1 MAITAAAPVPTL
13 LLCTVG
19 GSHEPILT
27 ALRQTAPDFTCFI
40 CTDRDPAT
48 GRPGSDR
55 QILGK
60 GSCIK
65 AQPGDEKPSLP
76 NIPTQAGLR
85 EEQYEVVRV
94 PADDLDEV
102 FCILRDTIERLSQQ
116 FHGARLLAD
125 YTGGTKTMTA
135 GLVSAALESN
145 KVELQLVTG
154 SRADLIKVRS
164 GMEAVT
170 QATVERV
177 RLERAMRPYADAWRR
192 FAYAEAYQGLA
203 TLPRPRDQSLA
214 ARLAL
219 LRDLSRGLDAWD
231 RFEHS
236 PALEIL
242 ETYRPRIG
250 ANWSSLLAALKRL
263 TAQDEAQEP
272 ARLFDL
278 YRNAQRRAAQ
288 GRYDD
293 AVARIYRLLEW
304 SAQWLLRSRCDIN
317 TSDVLPEQVP
327 SRMLLTP
334 NDKGR
339 IQIGLMAAW
348 ELLAHHRPA
357 SPAGAFFRAERNA
370 LLNWLLMRNHSILA
384 HGFRPVAEADWHK
397 TIDWV
402 EAQLMPVLLQ
412 EAAELRIKEMPPQLP
427 DQPPADKALAQ
438 DRP

>member
-1 MAITAAAPVPTL
+1 MAATVAAPFPVI

-27 ALRQTAPDFTCFI
+27 ALRHTTPDFTCFI

-48 GRPGSDR
+48 GRPGSDV

-65 AQPGDEKPSLP
+65 KSPRDETPSLP

-85 EEQYEVVRV
+85 EEQYQVVRV

-102 FCILRDTIERLSQQ
+102 FRILRNTIHDLGLR
-116 FHGARLLAD
+116 FPGARLLAD

-135 GLVSAALESN
+135 GLVSAALESDG
-145 KVELQLVTG
+145 VELQLVTG

-170 QATVERV
+170 QANVERV
-177 RLERAMRPYADAWRR
+177 RLERAMRPYVEAWRR
-192 FAYAEAYQGLA
+192 YAYAEAYQGLA
-203 TLPRPRDQSLA
+203 ALPRPRDRTLA

-231 RFEHS
+231 QFEHGA
-236 PALEIL
+236 ALELL
-242 ETYRPRIG
+242 EPYRPRIG
-250 ANWSSLLAALKRL
+250 AGWSSLLAALKRL
-263 TAQDEAQEP
+263 TTEDEAQEP

-278 YRNAQRRAAQ
+278 WRNAERRAAQ

-293 AVARIYRLLEW
+293 AVARVYRLLEW
-304 SAQWLLRSRCDIN
+304 SAQWLLRSRCGID
-317 TSDVLPEQVP
+317 TSNVP
-327 SRMLLTP
+327 PDRVPPGMALTP

-339 IQIGLMAAW
+339 IQVGLMAAW
-348 ELLAHHRPA
+348 ELLAHHQPD
-357 SPAGAFFRAERNA
+357 SPGSAFFRTERNA
-370 LLNWLLMRNHSILA
+370 LLNWLQMRNHSILA
-384 HGFRPVAEADWHK
+384 HGFQPVAETDWRALAEWVK
-397 TIDWV
+397 TS
-402 EAQLMPVLLQ
+402 LLPVLLQ
-412 EAAELRIKEMPPQLP
+412 ETASLRIKEMPPQLP
-427 DQPPADKALAQ
+427 GQPPAE
-438 DRP
+438 

>member
-1 MAITAAAPVPTL
+1 MIDTPPIL

-27 ALRQTAPDFTCFI
+27 ALRQTTPDFTCFI

-48 GRPGSDR
+48 NRPGSDV
-55 QILGK
+55 QIVGP

-65 AQPGDEKPSLP
+65 ARPSDEKPTLP

-85 EEQYEVVRV
+85 EDQYEVVHV

-102 FCILRDTIERLSQQ
+102 FRLLRAAIQNLGQR
-116 FHGARLLAD
+116 FPGARLLAD

-135 GLVSAALESN
+135 GLVSAALESDG
-145 KVELQLVTG
+145 VELQLVTG

-170 QATVERV
+170 QANVERV
-177 RLERAMRPYADAWRR
+177 RLERAMRPYVAAWHR

-203 TLPRPRDQSLA
+203 ALPRPRDRTLA

-231 RFEHS
+231 RFEHGA
-236 PALEIL
+236 ALDLL
-242 ETYRPRIG
+242 EPYRPRIG
-250 ANWSSLLAALKRL
+250 ANWSALLLALKRL
-263 TAQDEAQEP
+263 TAPDEGQEP
-272 ARLFDL
+272 ARLLDL
-278 YRNAQRRAAQ
+278 WRNAERRAAQ

-293 AVARIYRLLEW
+293 AAARVYRLLEW
-304 SAQWLLRSRCDIN
+304 SAQWLLRGRCGLD
-317 TSDVLPEQVP
+317 TGDVPPDRVP
-327 SRMLLTP
+327 PGMALAP

-339 IQIGLMAAW
+339 IQVGLMAAW
-348 ELLAHHRPA
+348 ELLAHHQPD

-370 LLNWLLMRNHSILA
+370 LLDWLRMRNQSILA
-384 HGFRPVAEADWHK
+384 HGFQPVVESDWRK
-397 TIDWV
+397 TMDWV
-402 EAQLMPVLLQ
+402 NARLLPVLLQ
-412 EAAELRIKEMPPQLP
+412 ETAGLRIKEVPPQLP
-427 DQPPADKALAQ
+427 GRPPAE
-438 DRP
+438 

>member
-1 MAITAAAPVPTL
+1 MAVAVATPPVI

-27 ALRQTAPDFTCFI
+27 ALRQTTPDFTCFI

-48 GRPGSDR
+48 NRPGSDV

-65 AQPGDEKPSLP
+65 ARPGDEKPSLP
-76 NIPTQAGLR
+76 NIPAQVGLN

-102 FCILRDTIERLSQQ
+102 FCLLRDVIHDLARR
-116 FHGARLLAD
+116 FPGARLLAD

-135 GLVSAALESN
+135 GLVSAALETDG
-145 KVELQLVTG
+145 VELQLVTG

-170 QATVERV
+170 QANVERV
-177 RLERAMRPYADAWRR
+177 RLERAIRPYMEAWRR
-192 FAYAEAYQGLA
+192 YAYAEAHQGLA
-203 TLPRPRDQSLA
+203 ALPRPRDRALA

-231 RFEHS
+231 RFEHG
-236 PALEIL
+236 AAWDLL
-242 ETYRPRIG
+242 DTYRPRIG
-250 ANWSSLLAALKRL
+250 ASWPSLLAAIKRL
-263 TAQDEAQEP
+263 TAGDEAQEP

-278 YRNAQRRAAQ
+278 WRNAERRAAQ

-304 SAQWLLRSRCDIN
+304 SAQWLLRGRCGID
-317 TSDVLPEQVP
+317 TGDVPLEQAP
-327 SRMLLTP
+327 PGMALTP
-334 NDKGR
+334 NAKGR

-348 ELLAHHRPA
+348 ELLVHHQPD
-357 SPAGAFFRAERNA
+357 SPAGTFFQAERDA
-370 LLNWLLMRNHSILA
+370 LLDWLHMRNQSILA
-384 HGFRPVAEADWHK
+384 HGFRPIAETDWLG
-397 TIDWV
+397 TMEWV
-402 EAQLMPVLLQ
+402 NTRLLPMLLQ
-412 EAAELRIKEMPPQLP
+412 ETAGLRIREIPPQLP
-427 DQPPADKALAQ
+427 ERPAAD
-438 DRP
+438 